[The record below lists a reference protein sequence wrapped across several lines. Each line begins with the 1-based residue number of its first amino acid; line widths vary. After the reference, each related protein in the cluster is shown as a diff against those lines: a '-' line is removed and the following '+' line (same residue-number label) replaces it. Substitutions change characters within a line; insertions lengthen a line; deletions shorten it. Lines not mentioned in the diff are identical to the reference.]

1 MVAALPSNLAKGDVA
16 SLIVY
21 VRKTHFER
29 GATMPEIRLGREP
42 LSLTWASWRRSTKEH
57 HFISGRVAL
66 GGTEPRVQ
74 IQLEGQ
80 RLRARDFRV
89 ELCRWQLEDQS

>member
-1 MVAALPSNLAKGDVA
+1 MVATLPSNLAKGEVA

-29 GATMPEIRLGREP
+29 GATMPGIRLGREP
-42 LSLTWASWRRSTKEH
+42 LSLTWVSWRRRTNEH
-57 HFISGRVAL
+57 HFISSRAAL
-66 GGTEPRVQ
+66 GGTDPRVQ

-80 RLRARDFRV
+80 RLRPKDFRV
-89 ELCRWQLEDQS
+89 EICRWKLDPRP